1 MNTST
6 RHDGPTWFP
15 LFEFQDWLYQSYLL
29 LPQPA
34 DADAAAGTPVGAKK
48 WSMGTLLC
56 GQAFTAD
63 AGHYALTGTL
73 RFPSGGEL
81 AIVANGRLGSA
92 YAPASFEATATGTGV
107 LKGMVSELVGW
118 VVPEL
123 PIQRRCAGSVRSR
136 CNPRGSRHRCKAR
149 DRPERHAARHSRHV
163 RDRTGELTRTFISN
177 RTGDPTCQRFP
188 SM

>member
-6 RHDGPTWFP
+6 PHDSPTWFP
-15 LFEFQDWLYQSYLL
+15 LFEFQDWHYQSYLL

-34 DADAAAGTPVGAKK
+34 DADAAAGTPVGAEK

-63 AGHYALTGTL
+63 AGRYTLSGTL
-73 RFPSGGEL
+73 RFLSGAEL

-92 YAPASFEATATGTGV
+92 HAPASFEATATGTGV

-123 PIQRRCAGSVRSR
+123 PIVNA
-136 CNPRGSRHRCKAR
+136 
-149 DRPERHAARHSRHV
+149 AARVLCV
-163 RDRTGELTRTFISN
+163 RGAIRAVRGTDAKPEIDPSGMPLGTVGTFVIARAS
-177 RTGDPTCQRFP
+177 
-188 SM
+188 